1 MDLAAAAAARDA
13 TDPLAGYRD
22 RFSIPDPD
30 LVYLDG
36 NSLGPLPRRT
46 RTAIAETVDREWAGG
61 LVRSWDRWLDLG
73 TRAGALLA
81 PLIGA
86 RHDEVALSDQTSV
99 NLYKLAEAAVGA
111 DPSRP
116 DIVTDVDNFPSDRYI
131 LDGVARRHGGRLRD
145 VPADPTVDDVAAAVD
160 ERVGLVSLSLV
171 NYRSGA
177 LADLKGITA
186 LAHDAGARVLWDL
199 SHAAGVVPVDLA
211 GVEADLAVGCT
222 YKYLNGGPG
231 SPAFLY
237 VRRDLQGALTQ
248 PIAGWWGHDDMFG
261 FEPGYRPAPD
271 IRRFLTGTAPIVSMV
286 GAAEGIALC
295 ADAGIE
301 AIWAKSQSM
310 TSWFIELAHE
320 HLAALDFEVATPT
333 GAGRRGGH
341 VALRHDAAW
350 PIVQALRDRDVIVD
364 FRHPGIVRYGF
375 SPLYNR
381 YHDVAAAIEVTAD
394 VVASGSYRTYP
405 DLPAAVT

>member
-1 MDLAAAAAARDA
+1 MNLAAAAADRDA
-13 TDPLAGYRD
+13 ADPLSGFRS

-73 TRAGALLA
+73 TRAGAALA

-86 RHDEVALSDQTSV
+86 RPDEVALCDQTSV
-99 NLYKLAEAAVGA
+99 NLYKLAEAAIGA
-111 DPSRP
+111 EPSRP
-116 DIVTDVDNFPSDRYI
+116 DIVTDADNFPSDRYI
-131 LDGVARRHGGRLRD
+131 LHEVARRRGGRLRD
-145 VPADPTVDDVAAAVD
+145 VPADPTVTDIADALD
-160 ERVGLVSLSLV
+160 QHVGLVSLSLV

-177 LADLKGITA
+177 LADLRGITA
-186 LAHDAGARVLWDL
+186 LAHQAGARVLWDL
-199 SHAAGVVPVDLA
+199 SHAAGIVPVDLA
-211 GVEADLAVGCT
+211 DADLAVGCT

-237 VRRDLQGALTQ
+237 VRRDLQGTLTQ
-248 PIAGWWGHDDMFG
+248 PIAGWWSHDDMFA
-261 FEPGYRPAPD
+261 FEAGYRPAPD
-271 IRRFLTGTAPIVSMV
+271 IRRFLTGTAPIVSMI

-295 ADAGIE
+295 ADAGID
-301 AIWAKSQSM
+301 AIRAKSRTM
-310 TSWFIELAHE
+310 TSWFIELANQR
-320 HLAALDFEVATPT
+320 LAALGFEMVTPT
-333 GAGRRGGH
+333 DDDRRGGH

-350 PIVQALRDRDVIVD
+350 PIVQALRDRNVIVD

-381 YHDVAAAIEVTAD
+381 YRDVAAAIERTAD
-394 VVASGSYRTYP
+394 VVASGRHEAYP
-405 DLPAAVT
+405 DAPAAVT